1 MGKSY
6 VQEQFARAQA
16 PKIERSVFDRSRCH
30 KTTFSSGY
38 LIPVYLDHALPG
50 DSFKAKMTVF
60 ARLSTALKTPIMD
73 NLYMDIHYFAVPYRL
88 VWEHWQNFCGEV
100 KSENWGMN
108 GLSSTDYVIPQI
120 RPFMQGQWFSQLSM
134 ADYFGLPTDKSMTTV
149 DDPGHISV
157 LPFRAYNLIWN
168 EWYRDENLE
177 QPLMVRIDDGGGAL
191 GDETEINYPLQRRN
205 RRKDYFTS
213 ALPWPQKGES
223 VDIPIGT
230 TAPVYGTGRS
240 LALTDTTTP
249 SVAPSQM
256 TGVSTGMPTEGPGFF
271 LMPTEDAF
279 GAYDGSYGAS
289 QESNWS
295 GINWGVPSKAQIAYM
310 NNHGPEDSG
319 LYADLT
325 EATAATINELRQAFQ
340 MQKMLER
347 DARGGTRYVEIIKSH
362 FGVTSP
368 DARLQRPEY
377 LGGGHIRFQT
387 NPVQQTSE
395 TTANSP
401 QGNLRAF
408 SVGYGKTGFSKSF
421 VEHSLIIGLASVRA
435 DNTYQQGIHK
445 SWAWYTR
452 EDFYWPSFAHLG
464 EQAVLNREI
473 YADGS
478 ENDLAIFGY
487 QERYAEYRYLPSMVT
502 GQMRSTYA
510 DQSTPDGLD
519 SWHLAIDFLAVPGLV
534 DVIKEE
540 PPVQRVVAVQAPA
553 PEIIF
558 DSYMELRCARPMP
571 VYSVPGL
578 IDHF

>member
-30 KTTFSSGY
+30 KTTFNSGF
-38 LIPVYLDHALPG
+38 ITPVYLDHALPG
-50 DSFKAKMTVF
+50 DSFKGKMTVF

-73 NLYMDIHYFAVPYRL
+73 NLYMDIHFFAIPYRL

-100 KSENWGMN
+100 KSENWGQD
-108 GLSSTDYVIPQI
+108 GLSTTDYVIPQI
-120 RPFMQGQWFSQLSM
+120 HPVIVGKWFPQLSM
-134 ADYFGLPTDKSMTTV
+134 ADYFGLPTDQSITTANY
-149 DDPGHISV
+149 GHISV
-157 LPFRAYNLIWN
+157 LPFRAYNLVWN
-168 EWYRDENLE
+168 EWYRDENLQ
-177 QPLMVRIDDGGGAL
+177 QPLTVRTDDGGGTL
-191 GDETEINYPLQRRN
+191 GDETDFNYPLQKRN

-213 ALPWPQKGES
+213 ALPWPQKGQS

-230 TAPVYGTGRS
+230 AAPVYGTGRS
-240 LALTDTTTP
+240 LAFTDTTSDTP
-249 SVAPSQM
+249 TASQM
-256 TGVSTGMPTEGPGFF
+256 AGTTSQLPTEAPGFY

-279 GAYDGSYGAS
+279 GAYNGSGGII
-289 QESNWS
+289 QEDNWS
-295 GINWGVPSKAQIAYM
+295 AINWGVPSKKQIAHM
-310 NNHGPEDSG
+310 GINGPEDSG

-325 EATAATINELRQAFQ
+325 EATAATINQLRQAFQ

-408 SVGYGKTGFSKSF
+408 SVGCGKTGFSKSF
-421 VEHSLIIGLASVRA
+421 VEHTIILGLASVRA
-435 DNTYQQGIHK
+435 DNTYQQGVHK

-464 EQAVLNREI
+464 EQAILNREI

-478 ENDLAIFGY
+478 ENDLGIFGY

-510 DQSTPDGLD
+510 DIPGTPDSLD
-519 SWHLAIDFLAVPGLV
+519 SWHLAMDFDQLPILA

-540 PPVQRVVAVQAPA
+540 PPIQRVVAIQWPA